1 MQKRRILAA
10 VFVVSAAATLMVAG
24 PAAASVTNSG
34 SFAATCNPS
43 SYGYATDNVGYYHV
57 TNLGTVSIKQKS
69 SSPGST
75 STVTAMSQN
84 GKEFSA
90 QNIGDNGVASWAN
103 VLTGT
108 YHVEAKSSYDHNCNG
123 VLPGDGNYTFG
134 YEITY

>member
-10 VFVVSAAATLMVAG
+10 AFAVSAAMTLMVAG
-24 PAAASVTNSG
+24 PASASVTNSG

-43 SYGYATDNVGYYHV
+43 SYGYGTDNVGYAHV
-57 TNLGTVSIKQKS
+57 INLGSVLIKQKS

-84 GKEFSA
+84 GKEFAS
-90 QNIGDNGVASWAN
+90 QNIGDNQTASWSN
-103 VLTGT
+103 VLAGT

-123 VLPGDGNYTFG
+123 ILPGDGNYTFS